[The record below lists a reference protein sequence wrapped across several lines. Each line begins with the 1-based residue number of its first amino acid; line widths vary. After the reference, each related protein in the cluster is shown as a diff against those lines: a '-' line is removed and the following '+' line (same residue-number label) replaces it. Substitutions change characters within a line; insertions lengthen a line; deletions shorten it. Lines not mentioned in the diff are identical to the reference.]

1 MMNACILPSGYYRD
15 NRTAGYRI
23 SKISISLENEQMA
36 SLDVEWIWV
45 FDEIYKTLSVT
56 SAADRLGMTQGAAS
70 TALNRL
76 RDYYG
81 DQLFVRTSRGML
93 PTPRAVA
100 LQPVLHKVRED
111 LEVARTG
118 ALVFE
123 PASSHRTF
131 RLCMTDLG
139 EIALLP
145 RLLGHLRPHAPN
157 VHIDAEKIN
166 PDSPR
171 RLEDGTIDLA
181 IGYMPQLDAGFYQ
194 QALFEQDFQ
203 CIASLSHPR
212 IGKRLSKSTYVAER
226 HVEVSNPAT
235 GHTAMVEKALSSSGV
250 TRDIALRVP
259 SFLAVAQIV
268 SETEL
273 LATVPRYYAL
283 AMLSREPIRHLDIPY
298 ELPRYSVKQHWHA
311 RFHSDPGNVWLRKTV
326 AGLMPNVVSGH
337 AL

>member
-1 MMNACILPSGYYRD
+1 
-15 NRTAGYRI
+15 
-23 SKISISLENEQMA
+23 MA

-157 VHIDAEKIN
+157 VHIEAEKIN

-311 RFHSDPGNVWLRKTV
+311 RFHSDPGNGWLRKTV

>member
-1 MMNACILPSGYYRD
+1 
-15 NRTAGYRI
+15 
-23 SKISISLENEQMA
+23 MA

-100 LQPVLHKVRED
+100 LQPVLQKVRED

-123 PASSHRTF
+123 PTSSHRTF
-131 RLCMTDLG
+131 RVCMTDLG
-139 EIALLP
+139 ETALLP
-145 RLLGHLRPHAPN
+145 RLLGHLQSHAPGI
-157 VHIDAEKIN
+157 HIEAEKIS

-171 RLEDGTIDLA
+171 RLEDGAVDLA
-181 IGYMPQLDAGFYQ
+181 VGYMPQLDAGFYQ
-194 QALFEQDFQ
+194 QALFEQDFL

-212 IGKRLSKSTYVAER
+212 IGKRLGKSTYVAER
-226 HVEVSNPAT
+226 HVEVFNPAT
-235 GHTAMVEKALSSSGV
+235 GHTAVVEKALTSAGV

-283 AMLSREPIRHLDIPY
+283 AMESREPIRYLIVPF

-311 RFHSDPGNVWLRKTV
+311 RFHSDPGNVWLRHTV
-326 AGLMPNVVSGH
+326 ASLMPSVVSKNP
-337 AL
+337 L

>member
-1 MMNACILPSGYYRD
+1 
-15 NRTAGYRI
+15 
-23 SKISISLENEQMA
+23 MA

-157 VHIDAEKIN
+157 VHIEAEKIN

>member
-1 MMNACILPSGYYRD
+1 
-15 NRTAGYRI
+15 
-23 SKISISLENEQMA
+23 MA
-36 SLDVEWIWV
+36 SLDVEWICV
-45 FDEIYKTLSVT
+45 FDEIYKTSSVT

-100 LQPVLHKVRED
+100 LHPVLQKVREN

-118 ALVFE
+118 APVFE

-131 RLCMTDLG
+131 RVCMTDLG

-145 RLLGHLRPHAPN
+145 RLLGHLQVHAPGI
-157 VHIDAEKIN
+157 HIEAEKIN

-171 RLEDGTIDLA
+171 RLEDGAVDLA
-181 IGYMPQLDAGFYQ
+181 VGYMPQLDAGFYQ
-194 QALFEQDFQ
+194 QALFEQDFL

-212 IGKRLSKSTYVAER
+212 IGRRLGKSTYVAER
-226 HVEVSNPAT
+226 HVEVLNPAT
-235 GHTAMVEKALSSSGV
+235 GHTAMVEKALASARV

-283 AMLSREPIRHLDIPY
+283 AMLSREPIRHLDVPY
-298 ELPRYSVKQHWHA
+298 DLPRYSVKQHWHA

-326 AGLMPNVVSGH
+326 ASLMPNAVSRH